1 LTNNTT
7 YWVFNLLILVLI
19 LIKVDKTHFMKNL
32 TLFLIA
38 FMSFSFSVLAQNGK
52 VVLCEDYN
60 KTDGTPSG
68 INKNWDVDQK
78 DGSYVYIVYSQDYV
92 IKDRLML
99 YVDKKNTNGS
109 YVAFD
114 TQEFTYNPQTD
125 RKKWAMYDYK
135 FTESGDY
142 RISVMG
148 KGDDAL
154 AITYTNIGYMKDASE
169 KKVNEGEET
178 DTYYYEDARITL
190 GESVDANAVM
200 QGEATQF
207 RLIGG
212 KRDLFCKIEQDKA
225 LKCKEIVVSVYYG
238 EKYDELVSEE
248 TFSVGSLE
256 WDWIKVPIT
265 VKKVGKYVVDVY
277 NGSDTFINSAYF
289 EITK

>member
-1 LTNNTT
+1 
-7 YWVFNLLILVLI
+7 
-19 LIKVDKTHFMKNL
+19 
-32 TLFLIA
+32 
-38 FMSFSFSVLAQNGK
+38 
-52 VVLCEDYN
+52 
-60 KTDGTPSG
+60 
-68 INKNWDVDQK
+68 
-78 DGSYVYIVYSQDYV
+78 
-92 IKDRLML
+92 
-99 YVDKKNTNGS
+99 
-109 YVAFD
+109 
-114 TQEFTYNPQTD
+114 
-125 RKKWAMYDYK
+125 
-135 FTESGDY
+135 
-142 RISVMG
+142 
-148 KGDDAL
+148 
-154 AITYTNIGYMKDASE
+154 MKDASE